1 MTRFGS
7 NLLCALWHF
16 CLLCLIDIRCSRIT
30 DWFVFLSFRDG
41 CGSVLLQSP
50 AGWREGRGPTPLTL
64 TTDSLPARD
73 PKITITCQIYPH
85 KVRRKLQIKESA
97 VSTHRSKT
105 GLNFLLFRH
114 HPDGCRS
121 PPLMGKLGQKIILCK
136 TII

>member
-1 MTRFGS
+1 MCFVALLSPAFNRHTILVCYGMVRF
-7 NLLCALWHF
+7 F
-16 CLLCLIDIRCSRIT
+16 
-30 DWFVFLSFRDG
+30 FFLSFRDG
-41 CGSVLLQSP
+41 CGSVLHQSP

-85 KVRRKLQIKESA
+85 KVRWKLQTKESA
-97 VSTHRSKT
+97 VSTQRFKT